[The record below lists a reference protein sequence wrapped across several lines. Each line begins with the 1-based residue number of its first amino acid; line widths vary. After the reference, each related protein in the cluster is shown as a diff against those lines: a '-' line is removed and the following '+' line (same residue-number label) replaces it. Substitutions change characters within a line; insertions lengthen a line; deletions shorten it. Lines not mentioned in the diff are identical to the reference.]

1 MRFMILL
8 ALSIG
13 LALGLGAWTA
23 DRALE
28 MSADLGT
35 VEVGPWRANPLG
47 GSPDA
52 DPYSRAVLARIG
64 NLTLGG
70 GEGISFRANAD
81 SAGRPLM
88 RQCSYGLAGQT
99 PLARVWTL
107 AAYLPDGLL
116 VDPGEGRPGW
126 LVSRSLMR
134 AEDNSAVMTVGPRA
148 APGNWLSVTGSGEF
162 TLALTLYDTPASTSS
177 GVASLVLPTLTRGD
191 CRDG

>member
-8 ALSIG
+8 VLSLL

-23 DRALE
+23 DRALD

-70 GEGISFRANAD
+70 GEGISFRAFQD
-81 SAGRPLM
+81 STGRPLA
-88 RQCSYGLAGQT
+88 RQCSYVLAGQT
-99 PLARVWTL
+99 PPARVWTL
-107 AAYLPDGLL
+107 AAYLPDGRLI
-116 VDPGEGRPGW
+116 DPGEGRPGW
-126 LVSRSLMR
+126 LVSRSLLR
-134 AEDNSAVMTVGPRA
+134 ADDNSTEITVGPVA
-148 APGNWLSVTGSGEF
+148 AAGNWLSVTGRGSYI
-162 TLALTLYDTPASTSS
+162 LALTLYDTPASTSS
-177 GVASLVLPTLTRGD
+177 GLGRLALPSLTRGE
-191 CRDG
+191 CSDG